1 MRVVVCSGRYHLLFI
16 VASACPFVIYVC
28 FMARRIRKHLIK
40 DGRVVGV
47 REATEPGR
55 GGRGGGTGRLRKGH
69 TDCIRPRE
77 IPSCSVLPCCNCGH
91 GFTCSFAASRTAV
104 FRLPFLFSVWPT
116 FCYPAHLCKRGR

>member
-1 MRVVVCSGRYHLLFI
+1 MRVVVCSGQYHLLFI

-55 GGRGGGTGRLRKGH
+55 GEGGGEVQAG
-69 TDCIRPRE
+69 
-77 IPSCSVLPCCNCGH
+77 
-91 GFTCSFAASRTAV
+91 
-104 FRLPFLFSVWPT
+104 
-116 FCYPAHLCKRGR
+116 

>member
-55 GGRGGGTGRLRKGH
+55 GGEGRRYRPAEKGTHGLH
-69 TDCIRPRE
+69 TSPRN
-77 IPSCSVLPCCNCGH
+77 SL
-91 GFTCSFAASRTAV
+91 V
-104 FRLPFLFSVWPT
+104 FRPPVLQLRSRFYVQLRRFPHRRVSPAFFVFGVADVLLPGT
-116 FCYPAHLCKRGR
+116 FM